1 MKKLVYLGDYCISAA
16 GFGLENFLFDKPND
30 ALNKKFSMSNRSE
43 AAVGISEGKEGS
55 MDIGGRIKH
64 LRKQKG
70 LTLEEL
76 ASRSELSKGFLS
88 QLERNLTSP
97 SVATLD
103 DILEA
108 LGTNL
113 AEFFKEEQD
122 ERIVF
127 RAADF
132 YVDEK
137 ENHTIRWIVPNAQKH
152 SMEPILLELPPG
164 GRSFEMSPT
173 SGEEFAYVIEGS
185 VVLCCDDKRSPVR
198 KGETFYMKCNTFH
211 HLENEKK
218 MPARVL
224 WVSNPPLF

>member
-1 MKKLVYLGDYCISAA
+1 
-16 GFGLENFLFDKPND
+16 
-30 ALNKKFSMSNRSE
+30 
-43 AAVGISEGKEGS
+43 

-108 LGTNL
+108 LGTSL
-113 AEFFKEEQD
+113 ADFFKEESD
-122 ERIVF
+122 TRVVF
-127 RAADF
+127 RSSDF
-132 YVDEK
+132 YVNEK
-137 ENHTIRWIVPNAQKH
+137 DDHTVKWIVPNAQKH
-152 SMEPILLELPPG
+152 TMEPILLELPAG
-164 GRSFEMSPT
+164 GRSFDMTPT
-173 SGEEFAYVIEGS
+173 AGEEFAYVLEGA
-185 VVLCCDDKRSPVR
+185 VVLCSDDKRYNVK
-198 KGETFYMKCNTFH
+198 KGETFYMKCSTFH

-218 MPARVL
+218 TPAKVL

>member
-1 MKKLVYLGDYCISAA
+1 
-16 GFGLENFLFDKPND
+16 
-30 ALNKKFSMSNRSE
+30 
-43 AAVGISEGKEGS
+43 

-97 SVATLD
+97 SLVTLD
-103 DILEA
+103 NILEA
-108 LGTNL
+108 LGMSL
-113 AEFFKEEQD
+113 SEFFKEEND
-122 ERIVF
+122 DRIVF
-127 RAADF
+127 RDADF
-132 YVDEK
+132 YVDTK
-137 ENHTIRWIVPNAQKH
+137 EEHTIKWIVPNAQKH

-164 GRSFEMSPT
+164 GKSFEMSPT
-173 SGEEFAYVIEGS
+173 IGEEFAYVLEGT
-185 VVLCCDDKRSPVR
+185 VVLLSDDKKFTVK

-211 HLENEKK
+211 HLENVKK
-218 MPARVL
+218 KLARVL

>member
-1 MKKLVYLGDYCISAA
+1 
-16 GFGLENFLFDKPND
+16 
-30 ALNKKFSMSNRSE
+30 
-43 AAVGISEGKEGS
+43 

-108 LGTNL
+108 LGTSMS
-113 AEFFKEEQD
+113 EFFKED
-122 ERIVF
+122 SDDRIVF
-127 RAADF
+127 RDADF

-137 ENHTIRWIVPNAQKH
+137 EDHTIRWIVPNAQKH

-164 GRSFEMSPT
+164 GRSFDMSPT
-173 SGEEFAYVIEGS
+173 TGEEFAYVLEGC
-185 VVLCCDDKRSPVR
+185 VELCCDDKKHTVR

-211 HLENEKK
+211 HLENHKK
-218 MPARVL
+218 TQARVL